1 MRQKNPR
8 NPKRNLELK
17 QAKNKDNQI
26 KVECLVVGQLQT
38 NCYLVWEKETQAG
51 VIIDPGDDAEYILN
65 RVKDLEIKPLFILAT
80 HGHFDHVLAA
90 LELKTA
96 LKIPFLANKKD
107 LFLLERAVSSAKF
120 FTGEK
125 DALKPLVDEFIKEND
140 IISFGKK
147 GELKVID
154 SPGHSPGGV
163 VFKSRGVIFSGD
175 TLFRNGMG
183 TTEYSYCSQ
192 SDLLSSIKNKLFKLP
207 DEIIVYPG
215 HGEETTIG
223 EEKKNFS
230 EATKG

>member
-8 NPKRNLELK
+8 NPKRNLALK
-17 QAKNKDNQI
+17 QAKNKDKQL

-38 NCYLVWEKETQAG
+38 NCYLVWEKETHEG

-80 HGHFDHVLAA
+80 HGHFDHVLAV

-96 LKIPFLANKKD
+96 LKIPFLVNKKD
-107 LFLLERAVSSAKF
+107 LFLLKRAVSSAKF

-125 DALKPLVDEFIKEND
+125 EALKPIVDKFIKEND

-147 GELKVID
+147 GKLKVIG

-163 VFKSRGVIFSGD
+163 VFESRGVVFSGD
-175 TLFRNGMG
+175 TLFKQGMG
-183 TTEYSYCSQ
+183 TTQYSYCSQ
-192 SDLLSSIKNKLFKLP
+192 PDLLSSIKNKLFKLP
-207 DEIIVYPG
+207 DETIVYPG

-223 EEKKNFS
+223 EERQ
-230 EATKG
+230 ALGLLI

>member
-1 MRQKNPR
+1 MRQKSKKSL
-8 NPKRNLELK
+8 KRNLALK
-17 QAKNKDNQI
+17 QGKNKDSQI

-38 NCYLVWEKETQAG
+38 DCYLVWEKETQEG

-80 HGHFDHVLAA
+80 HGHFDHVLAV

-96 LKIPFLANKKD
+96 LKIPFLINEKD
-107 LFLLERAVSSAKF
+107 LFLLKRAVSSAKF

-125 DALKPLVDEFIKEND
+125 EALKPIVDKFIKEND

-163 VFKSRGVIFSGD
+163 VFESRGVVFSGD
-175 TLFRNGMG
+175 TLFKQGIG
-183 TTEYSYCSQ
+183 TTQYSYCSHP
-192 SDLLSSIKNKLFKLP
+192 DLLSSIKNKLFKLP

-215 HGEETTIG
+215 HGESTTIG
-223 EEKKNFS
+223 EEKQSLGFLI
-230 EATKG
+230 